1 MSLVTPFYSSHIVSD
16 GSNDDPEQNGSQI
29 TFVLRSLSS
38 GVRAVAGQTPEHMTH
53 RQPDVTAARAD
64 KLTMAGYLKERL
76 NVEKV
81 TCTNFRLMKWLLIN
95 CSEQSPADTNIQS
108 VWCFPTK

>member
-16 GSNDDPEQNGSQI
+16 RSNDHPEQNGGQI
-29 TFVLRSLSS
+29 TFVLRSQGS
-38 GVRAVAGQTPEHMTH
+38 GDPAVAGLTHEHMTH
-53 RQPDVTAARAD
+53 RMPDVTAELAD
-64 KLTMAGYLKERL
+64 KLTLTGNLKGRL
-76 NVEKV
+76 NIEKV

-95 CSEQSPADTNIQS
+95 CSEQTRADTNIQS